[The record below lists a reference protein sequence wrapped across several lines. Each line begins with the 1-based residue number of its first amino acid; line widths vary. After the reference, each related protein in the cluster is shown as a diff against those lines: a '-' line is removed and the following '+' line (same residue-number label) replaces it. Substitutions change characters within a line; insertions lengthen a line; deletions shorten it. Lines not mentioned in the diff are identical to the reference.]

1 MEKYNI
7 RNKVLLIVLIGFVL
21 SFSIL
26 GFLNTSNAYTSEYKL
41 VEEKNLELVTETSA
55 FIDSYLKSKIV
66 VVESVAKELAK
77 TDIYNQNSE
86 FLSKLALGR
95 DAGSFADLY
104 LGYEKDGVLILS
116 TGEIYD
122 LKSKNYDARKRP
134 WYMKAIELNK
144 STVSEPYTDA
154 VTGKL
159 IISVVTPLVVNGK
172 ILGVVGSDIFLDT
185 VVDTILNLKIHESG
199 FAYLLD
205 KDNKILIHKNKEL
218 LNKQSS
224 AFKSIE
230 KNNDFAFNILDVD
243 GTKKIVSFSK
253 VPLTDW
259 YLVIELDNDAVFKK
273 LNDNVIIDI
282 IIYLLLLIIFISI
295 LYFSLTKMLKPLKVL
310 ENGFNDFFNYLKGE
324 THNVKKLNLN
334 SQDEFGKMANIL
346 DKEIELVSIN
356 FENDKK
362 LIENV
367 KAVVNR
373 VKEGRLDKF
382 VEQETNNKSLSEL
395 KEILN
400 EMISQISSNVH
411 DNINEI
417 ISTLD
422 LYSKSNFTQT
432 IQNPKG
438 DIARGLNNLCTT
450 INQMLNE
457 NKSTGITLELNSK
470 KLSSNVDILNKSSNN
485 TAAALEETAASIE
498 EITSTVANNSE
509 KIVTMSS
516 YSNQLSTSIIKGEQ
530 LANSTV
536 ISMNEINEQT
546 NAIAEAI
553 TVIDQI
559 AFQTNILSLNA
570 AVEAATAGEA
580 GRGFAVVAQEVRN
593 LASRSA
599 EAAREIKVL
608 VETATNKANNGKK
621 IADDMISGYKQ
632 LNDNISKT
640 TKIIE
645 DISESSKEQR
655 TSIEQINDV
664 VNELDKQT
672 QQNAVVA
679 SETQRI
685 AQETSSIAKKIL
697 EDVNNKEF
705 NS

>member
-7 RNKVLLIVLIGFVL
+7 KNKVLLIVLIGFIL

-26 GFLNTSNAYTSEYKL
+26 GYLNTNNAYSSEYKL
-41 VEEKNLELVTETSA
+41 IEEKNIEMVTNTSE
-55 FIDSYLKSKIV
+55 FIDNYLKSKIV
-66 VVESVAKELAK
+66 VVESVAKQLAK
-77 TDIYNQNSE
+77 IDIYNQNNE
-86 FLSKLALGR
+86 FISKLVLGR
-95 DAGSFADLY
+95 DSGSFADLY
-104 LGYEKDGVLILS
+104 LGYEKDGALILS

-134 WYMKAIELNK
+134 WYTKAIELKK

-159 IISVVTPLVVNGK
+159 IISVVTPLVINEK
-172 ILGVVGSDIFLDT
+172 IVGVVGSDIFLDT

-218 LNKQSS
+218 LNKQSA
-224 AFKSIE
+224 AFKSLE
-230 KNNDFAFNILDVD
+230 KSADFSFNILDVE
-243 GTKKIVSFSK
+243 GVEKIVSFSK
-253 VPLTDW
+253 VPLTNW

-273 LNDNVIIDI
+273 LNDNVITDI
-282 IIYLLLLIIFISI
+282 ITYLALLLIFISI
-295 LYFSLTKMLKPLKVL
+295 LYFSLTKMLQPLKVL
-310 ENGFNDFFNYLKGE
+310 ENGFNEFFNYLKGE
-324 THNVKKLNLN
+324 SKNVQKLNLN
-334 SQDEFGKMANIL
+334 TQDEFGKMANIL

-367 KAVVNR
+367 KTVVNR
-373 VKEGRLDKF
+373 VKEGKLDKF

>member
-7 RNKVLLIVLIGFVL
+7 RNKVLLIVLIGFIL

-41 VEEKNLELVTETSA
+41 VQERNLELVTKTSD

-77 TDIYNQNSE
+77 IDIYNQNSE
-86 FLSKLALGR
+86 FISKLVLGR

-104 LGYEKDGVLILS
+104 LGYEKDGSLILS

-134 WYMKAIELNK
+134 WYMKAITLNK
-144 STVSEPYTDA
+144 SAVSEPYTDV

-159 IISVVTPLVVNGK
+159 IISVVTPLVIDGK
-172 ILGVVGSDIFLDT
+172 IAGVVGSDIFLDT
-185 VVDTILNLKIHESG
+185 VVETILNLKIHESG

-218 LNKQSS
+218 LNKQSA

-230 KNNDFAFNILDVD
+230 KNTDFAFKILDVD
-243 GTKKIVSFSK
+243 GVKKIVSFSK
-253 VPLTDW
+253 VPLTNW

-273 LNDNVIIDI
+273 LNDNVITDI
-282 IIYLLLLIIFISI
+282 ITYLALLIVFISI
-295 LYFSLTKMLKPLKVL
+295 LYFSLTKMLQPLKIL
-310 ENGFNDFFNYLKGE
+310 ENGFNEFFNYLKGE
-324 THNVKKLNLN
+324 TKNVQKLNLK

-367 KAVVNR
+367 KMVVNR

-382 VEQETNNKSLSEL
+382 VDQETNNKSLAEL

-417 ISTLD
+417 ITTLD
-422 LYSKSNFTQT
+422 LYAKSNFTQT

-438 DIARGLNNLCTT
+438 DIARGLNNLCLT
-450 INQMLNE
+450 INEMLNV
-457 NKSTGITLELNSK
+457 NKSTGVTLESNSK

-485 TAAALEETAASIE
+485 TAAALEETAAAIE
-498 EITSTVANNSE
+498 EITSTVANNTE
-509 KIVTMSS
+509 KIATMSS
-516 YSNQLSTSIIKGEQ
+516 YSNQLSTSILQGEK

-553 TVIDQI
+553 TIIDQI

-580 GRGFAVVAQEVRN
+580 GKGFAVVAAEVRN

-599 EAAREIKVL
+599 EAAKEIKTL
-608 VETATNKANNGKK
+608 VENATNKANNGKK

-645 DISESSKEQR
+645 DISEASREQR

-664 VNELDKQT
+664 INELDKQT

-679 SETQRI
+679 SETQTI
-685 AQETSSIAKKIL
+685 AQETSKIAKKIL

-705 NS
+705 KS